1 MSKKNRSKL
10 RSFAIATLLLSV
22 AVGVTGYMAFYGNA
36 LTEDTSIYIT
46 AKTSYDELDSK
57 IMPNLRSALH
67 RFAFEFYA
75 SRLNL
80 KGRINEGY
88 YRFDEGTGVIRMV
101 RRLVLGEQT
110 PVKLVIGEA
119 RTLPQLAG
127 KIASQIEADS
137 ATLLR
142 TMRNKQL
149 RKELGF
155 VKDSTIAIFIPNTYE
170 VWWNTSPEKLVR
182 RMYREY
188 NSFWNEER
196 TAKLKRCRLSKY
208 EVMTLASIV
217 YEETKIPSEMRM
229 IAGVY
234 INRLRGKIALGAC
247 PTVKYAMG
255 NFALQRVLHKHLK
268 YRSPFNTY
276 INLGL
281 PPAPICVPS
290 VTAIDAVLNYSEHKY
305 LYFCARPE
313 LDGRHNFARTLK
325 EHNAN
330 SQKYSKAIDKLKV
343 KKIKH
348 SEIY

>member
-1 MSKKNRSKL
+1 MKKVLKQL
-10 RSFAIATLLLSV
+10 SFGAIAVVVAATLLH
-22 AVGVTGYMAFYGNA
+22 AAFYGKAIKN
-36 LTEDTSIYIT
+36 ECIIYISQAT
-46 AKTSYDELDSK
+46 QYGEIVEQLRPA
-57 IMPNLRSALH
+57 LRSTLH
-67 RFAFEFYA
+67 QRAFDFYA
-75 SRLNL
+75 ARLDL
-80 KGRINEGY
+80 DKRFKTGY
-88 YRFDEGTGVIRMV
+88 YLFTKGESVIRTV

-110 PVKLVIGEA
+110 AVKLVIGEA

-127 KIASQIEADS
+127 KISAQIAADS
-137 ATLLR
+137 TALLSA
-142 TMRNKQL
+142 MRNKQI

-155 VKDSTIAIFIPNTYE
+155 VKDSTIAMFIPNTYE
-170 VWWNTSPEKLVR
+170 VYWDISPEKLLHR
-182 RMYREY
+182 ISREY
-188 NSFWNEER
+188 SRFWTAER
-196 TAKLKRCRLSKY
+196 TAKLERCKLSKY

-247 PTVKYAMG
+247 PTIKYAMG
-255 NFALQRVLHKHLK
+255 DFELKRILHKHLI

-276 INLGL
+276 INRGL

-290 VTAIDAVLNYSEHKY
+290 IEAIDAVLNYAEHKY

-330 SQKYSKAIDKLKV
+330 AQKYAKAIEKLK
-343 KKIKH
+343 IK
-348 SEIY
+348 

>member
-1 MSKKNRSKL
+1 MKKVLKYLIGVAAMVVGVVIILYSAFYGKAVKSESVICIGKATQYSEIVEQLRPALRSKL
-10 RSFAIATLLLSV
+10 HQRAFDFYAKRLDLEKRYK
-22 AVGVTGYMAFYGNA
+22 TGYYLF
-36 LTEDTSIYIT
+36 
-46 AKTSYDELDSK
+46 AKGES
-57 IMPNLRSALH
+57 
-67 RFAFEFYA
+67 
-75 SRLNL
+75 
-80 KGRINEGY
+80 
-88 YRFDEGTGVIRMV
+88 VIRLV

-110 PVKLVIGEA
+110 AVKLVIGEA

-127 KIASQIEADS
+127 KISAQISADS
-137 ATLLR
+137 VALLYA
-142 TMRNKQL
+142 MRNKQI

-155 VKDSTIAIFIPNTYE
+155 VKDSTIAMFIPNTYE
-170 VWWNTSPEKLVR
+170 VYWDISPEKLMHR
-182 RMYREY
+182 ILREY
-188 NSFWNEER
+188 SRFWNAER
-196 TAKLKRCRLSKY
+196 TAKLERCKLSKY

-247 PTVKYAMG
+247 PTIKYAMG
-255 NFALQRVLHKHLK
+255 DFELKRILHKHLT

-276 INLGL
+276 INRGL

-290 VTAIDAVLNYSEHKY
+290 IEAIDAVLDYAEHKY

-330 SQKYSKAIDKLKV
+330 ARKYSAELNKRKT
-343 KKIKH
+343 
-348 SEIY
+348 ER